1 MNLLYL
7 QCITNI
13 QDNLHLKLDEMKDYM
28 FHMQN
33 HTYIIANI
41 INIHTW
47 RYLLYLNLL
56 ETGTG
61 KSYHILQMLSQA

>member
-33 HTYIIANI
+33 HTYMIANI
-41 INIHTW
+41 INIHTR
-47 RYLLYLNLL
+47 RYL
-56 ETGTG
+56 
-61 KSYHILQMLSQA
+61 